1 MARMQ
6 NPTSRQNGP
15 EGVVGPSGLSDA
27 ELAALP
33 RVRRGPVRKPVPRAQ
48 VTLRLSQTLVDQ
60 LKATGPG
67 WINRL
72 EQWLEQSVRPKP

>member
-1 MARMQ
+1 MQ
-6 NPTSRQNGP
+6 NQTARQNSAPGAT
-15 EGVVGPSGLSDA
+15 GLSDA

-33 RVRRGPVRKPVPRAQ
+33 RARRGPVRKPAPKVQ
-48 VTLRLSQTLVDQ
+48 VTLRLSQTLIDQ

-72 EQWLEQSVRPKP
+72 EQHMEQWVQPQTKA

>member
-1 MARMQ
+1 MQ
-6 NPTSRQNGP
+6 NQTSRQDAP
-15 EGVVGPSGLSDA
+15 QVAVGPSGLSDA

-33 RVRRGPVRKPVPRAQ
+33 RVRKGPLRKPVPRVQ

-67 WINRL
+67 WTNRL
-72 EQWLEQSVRPKP
+72 EQWLDQSVRPKP

>member
-1 MARMQ
+1 MQ
-6 NPTSRQNGP
+6 NQTLRQDAP
-15 EGVVGPSGLSDA
+15 QVAVGPSGLSDA

-33 RVRRGPVRKPVPRAQ
+33 RVRRGPVRKQVPKVQ
-48 VTLRLSQTLVDQ
+48 VTLRLSQPLVDQ

-72 EQWLEQSVRPKP
+72 EQWLEQSIRPKP

>member
-1 MARMQ
+1 MQ
-6 NPTSRQNGP
+6 NQTLRQDAP
-15 EGVVGPSGLSDA
+15 QAAVGPSGLSDA

-33 RVRRGPVRKPVPRAQ
+33 RVRTGPLRKPVPRAA

-60 LKATGPG
+60 LKSTGPG

-72 EQWLEQSVRPKP
+72 EQWLEQSVRPKS

>member
-1 MARMQ
+1 MQ
-6 NPTSRQNGP
+6 QQTQKQAAVSAT
-15 EGVVGPSGLSDA
+15 GLSEA

-33 RVRRGPVRKPVPRAQ
+33 RARRGPFRKPAPKVQ
-48 VTLRLSQTLVDQ
+48 VTLRLSQTLIDQ

-72 EQWLEQSVRPKP
+72 EQHMEQWVQPKKS

>member
-1 MARMQ
+1 MQ
-6 NPTSRQNGP
+6 NQTLRQDAP
-15 EGVVGPSGLSDA
+15 HVAVGPSGLSDA

-33 RVRRGPVRKPVPRAQ
+33 RVRTGPVRKPVPRAA

-67 WINRL
+67 WVNRL
-72 EQWLEQSVRPKP
+72 EQWLEQSIRPKA